1 METAPVDWLSG
12 TAMLLS
18 GLVIGFMFIYSVL
31 RRKGATST
39 PAEEAI
45 VDLEAKRDALIA
57 QLRELDD
64 TASKVTP
71 AQIAA
76 ERHRLEIEAAQV
88 LRAIDQG
95 QNAGRALSPSKEAK
109 AGRAE
114 SPSYVTAT
122 GNPAIRGFVWG
133 AVSVA
138 AIAFLA
144 WFVTNSSKP
153 KDEGTP
159 SAMAPAPQQQMQQ
172 QQQVDPQLVA
182 LEARAKANPDDL
194 NVQNEL
200 AKSYLDHEN
209 LMGAYQTTKTVL
221 QKHPDDPRALT
232 YNALVRI
239 TMGGEHAKPAEEML
253 VKAKTL
259 DPQLLDPYVGLA
271 FIYSQSG
278 RAQEARDVV
287 ADAAKRHP
295 EQKARLEDLLQQLE
309 QRGQPQQTAA
319 PAAAGGIKV
328 TLSIDPSAQGRMPKG
343 GVIYLIARPA
353 GQTSGPPVAV
363 KRVAIGPFPMTI
375 DFSSADSMMGQPLP
389 DKIHLEA
396 RLDTDGNAM
405 TRDPSDLVASVDNL
419 ASSGAVR
426 LALK

>member
-1 METAPVDWLSG
+1 METPVDWLSG

-31 RRKGATST
+31 RRKGATSA
-39 PAEEAI
+39 PAEEAL
-45 VDLEAKRDALIA
+45 VDLEAKRDALLA

-64 TASKVTP
+64 TASKQAP

-76 ERHRLEIEAAQV
+76 ERHRLEIETAQV
-88 LRAIDQG
+88 LRAID
-95 QNAGRALSPSKEAK
+95 QNAGRALSPSPPKEK
-109 AGRAE
+109 PGRAE
-114 SPSYVTAT
+114 SPSYVVAPA
-122 GNPAIRGFVWG
+122 GNPAMKGFVWG

-144 WFVTNSSKP
+144 WFVTNSAKP
-153 KDEGTP
+153 KDEAAP
-159 SAMAPAPQQQMQQ
+159 SSMAAAPQQQVRQQ
-172 QQQVDPQLVA
+172 AAIDPQLQA
-182 LEARAKANPDDL
+182 LEARAKANPEDI

-209 LMGAYQTTKTVL
+209 LMGAYQTTKAVL
-221 QKHPDDPRALT
+221 QNHPDDPRALT

-239 TMGGEHAKPAEEML
+239 TMGGEHARPAEEML
-253 VKAKTL
+253 VKATKL

-271 FIYSQSG
+271 FIYRQSG
-278 RAQEARDVV
+278 RMKEAKDVV
-287 ADAAKRHP
+287 AEAAKRHP
-295 EQKARLEDLLQQLE
+295 EDKARLEDLLQQME
-309 QRGQPQQTAA
+309 GRGQQQPQ
-319 PAAAGGIKV
+319 PAAVPASGGLKV
-328 TLSIDPSAQGRMPKG
+328 TLSIDPRAKMPPG

-353 GQTSGPPVAV
+353 GQTAGPPVAV
-363 KRVAIGPFPMTI
+363 KRVAIGAFPMTI

-405 TRDPSDLVASVDNL
+405 THDPTDLVASVDNL
-419 ASSGAVR
+419 ASSGSVS